1 MSQLPP
7 RWIIQAPP
15 DVEAADRLCEA
26 INVPPPLARLLVQR
40 GHTTPEAAKA
50 FLRPDLATLTDPFA
64 LAGMTDAV
72 GIVVR
77 HLKAGN
83 PILVHGDYD
92 VDGQCA
98 AAVLTRGLRAAGG
111 NVEGFVPHRMEH
123 GYDFGPAGLAKA
135 LAIGAKLVVT
145 CDCGITA
152 VEAVREARAAGLDVV
167 VTDHHL
173 LGDEAPPA
181 NAIIDPQR
189 PDDTSGLG
197 ALCGTGIAF
206 KLVQGVVA
214 SLGLPPSLPF
224 HFLDYVAVAT
234 VADVVPL
241 VGENRILVRH
251 GLKLL
256 ATTRWPGLR
265 ALMAGAGVSGEV
277 RASQVGFILGPRLN
291 AAGRIADA
299 NDGLRLLLSDSAEE
313 ATQLARR
320 LEELNLQR
328 QQLDQR
334 ILEQA
339 IDQIE
344 RTVDLRQTAGLVLA
358 SEEWHAGVVG
368 IVASRVVERF
378 GRPAFLI
385 GLKDGIGKGS
395 GRSISRFDLHG
406 ALGECADLLER
417 FGGHKMAAGVTVRAD
432 QVDAFRSRFAE
443 VCRRQL
449 DPATLGPEQR
459 VDLEVDLGEA
469 SDELERLCRH
479 LEPCGM
485 GNPGPVFLARDAQFV
500 NWSYVG
506 QKSEHLK
513 GTLKDAAGGMAAI
526 GFQFADRVQWLNS
539 TDPVDAAFRLER
551 NEFRGQSSL
560 QARLVGLAPA
570 GNPAA

>member
-1 MSQLPP
+1 MRQLPP
-7 RWIIQAPP
+7 RWIVQATP
-15 DVEAADRLCEA
+15 DPEAAGRLAEA
-26 INVPPPLARLLVQR
+26 IKVPPPLARLLVQR

-50 FLRPDLATLTDPFA
+50 FLRPDLDRLTDPLA
-64 LAGMTDAV
+64 LAGMAEAV
-72 GIVVR
+72 ETIVR
-77 HLKAGN
+77 HIKTGN
-83 PILVHGDYD
+83 RILVHGDYD

-98 AAVLTRGLRAAGG
+98 AALLTRGLRAAGAD
-111 NVEGFVPHRMEH
+111 VEGFVPHRMEH

-135 LAIGAKLVVT
+135 VAIGARLVVT

-152 VEAVREARAAGLDVV
+152 VDTIRAARAAGLDVV

-173 LGDEAPPA
+173 LGPEAPPA
-181 NAIIDPQR
+181 NAIVDPQR

-197 ALCGTGIAF
+197 SLCGSGIAF
-206 KLVQGVVA
+206 KLVQAVA
-214 SLGLPPSLPF
+214 RALGLPASLAF
-224 HFLDYVAVAT
+224 HFLDYAAVAT

-256 ATTRWPGLR
+256 ATSRWPGLR
-265 ALMAGAGVSGEV
+265 ALMTVAGITGEV

-291 AAGRIADA
+291 AAGRIGDA
-299 NDGLRLLLSDSAEE
+299 ADGLRLLLSDSAEE
-313 ATQLARR
+313 AAQMARR
-320 LEELNLQR
+320 LEELNVER
-328 QQLDQR
+328 QALDQR

-339 IDQIE
+339 IDHIE
-344 RTVDLRQTAGLVLA
+344 HTMDLDRTAGLVLA
-358 SEEWHAGVVG
+358 SDEWHPGVVG

-385 GLKDGIGKGS
+385 GLSGDTGKGS

-417 FGGHKMAAGVTVRAD
+417 FGGHRMAAGVTVRRD
-432 QVDAFRSRFAE
+432 RLDAFRARFAE
-443 VCRRQL
+443 VCAKQL

-459 VDLEVDLGEA
+459 VDLELGLGEA
-469 SDELERLCRH
+469 SEELERLCRH

-485 GNPGPVFLARDAQFV
+485 GNPGPVFLARDARLV
-500 NWSYVG
+500 DWSYVG
-506 QKSEHLK
+506 QKSEHLR
-513 GTLKDAAGGMAAI
+513 GTLKDDAGGLAAI

-539 TDPVDAAFRLER
+539 TDSVDAAFRLER
-551 NEFRGQSSL
+551 NEFRGRTSL

-570 GNPAA
+570 AVSAV